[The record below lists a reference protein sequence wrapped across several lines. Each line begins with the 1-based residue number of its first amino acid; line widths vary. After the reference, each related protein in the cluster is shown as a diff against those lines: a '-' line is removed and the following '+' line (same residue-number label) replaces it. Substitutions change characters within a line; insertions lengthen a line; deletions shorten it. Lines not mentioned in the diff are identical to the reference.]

1 MRQEFSLHL
10 PVTCYMLRM
19 QVEVSNTEY
28 LKQIHQSSGGSAG
41 NPLASD
47 DNETLPVSG
56 ASVYW

>member
-1 MRQEFSLHL
+1 
-10 PVTCYMLRM
+10 
-19 QVEVSNTEY
+19 VSNTEYVY